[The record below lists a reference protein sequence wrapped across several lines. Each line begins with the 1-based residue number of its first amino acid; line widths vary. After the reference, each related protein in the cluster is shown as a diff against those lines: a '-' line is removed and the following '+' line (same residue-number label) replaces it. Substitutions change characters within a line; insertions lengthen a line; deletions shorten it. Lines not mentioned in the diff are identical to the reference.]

1 MTSVEKTIFKVK
13 EAAARLHG
21 SDFTESDINRLYQ
34 MIRVGEIN
42 VSRMGTRI
50 FIPLSEIERIETP
63 DER

>member
-1 MTSVEKTIFKVK
+1 MTSAEKTIFKVK

-21 SDFTESDINRLYQ
+21 ADYTESDMNRLYK
-34 MIRVGEIN
+34 MISTGDIN
-42 VSRMGTRI
+42 VSRLGSRI